1 MDMSVYNQHLLL
13 DCLLEMGE
21 LLLDCGAEISRVEDT
36 LNRMGKAYGANRVDV
51 FAIPSLVSITLNFP
65 ETIPVTETRRISS
78 TGSTDFYRME
88 KLNSLSRECCREP
101 LPLNEL
107 RARLDRVAAGRK
119 PFAVVFWGSE
129 LGGGGFAVFFGGSLW
144 DGLAGA
150 IFGAGICLLQYALG
164 RTQLN
169 VVASNLI
176 VSLLAGLA
184 IGITANL
191 IPGLHMDKIMIG
203 DIMLMIPGLAMTN
216 ALRNMLVG
224 NTISGTMRLA
234 ESLIWAAALAG
245 GFMVALTVVDRIF
258 GGGLPV

>member
-65 ETIPVTETRRISS
+65 ETTPVTETRRISS

-101 LPLNEL
+101 LELGEL

-119 PFAVVFWGSE
+119 PFSVVFWGSV
-129 LGGGGFAVFFGGSLW
+129 LGGGGFAVFFGGTIW
-144 DGLAGA
+144 DGLAA
-150 IFGAGICLLQYALG
+150 AVFGAGICLLQYALG
-164 RTQLN
+164 RTELN
-169 VVASNLI
+169 TVASNLI
-176 VSLLAGLA
+176 VSLLTGLA
-184 IGITANL
+184 IGIVSGL
-191 IPGLHMDKIMIG
+191 IPLLHMDKIMIG

-245 GFMVALTVVDRIF
+245 GFMVALAIVERIF
-258 GGGLPV
+258 

>member
-1 MDMSVYNQHLLL
+1 MLP
-13 DCLLEMGE
+13 
-21 LLLDCGAEISRVEDT
+21 GADPP
-36 LNRMGKAYGANRVDV
+36 G
-51 FAIPSLVSITLNFP
+51 
-65 ETIPVTETRRISS
+65 
-78 TGSTDFYRME
+78 
-88 KLNSLSRECCREP
+88 
-101 LPLNEL
+101 
-107 RARLDRVAAGRK
+107 RAAGRLDHVAAGRK
-119 PFAVVFWGSE
+119 PFSVVFWGSM

-169 VVASNLI
+169 TVASNLL
-176 VSLLAGLA
+176 VSLLTGLA
-184 IGITANL
+184 IGIAAGL
-191 IPGLHMDKIMIG
+191 IPALHMDKIMIG

-245 GFMVALTVVDRIF
+245 GFMVALAIVDAIF
-258 GGGLPV
+258 WRRAAMIDIVMTQLAAPLWARWASPWSSACAGAISSPPLWALFWAGACTCWWMPCWTAPSFRPSSPRPSP

>member
-1 MDMSVYNQHLLL
+1 MELTIYEQHYLL
-13 DCLLEMGE
+13 DCMLEMGE

-36 LNRMGKAYGANRVDV
+36 LTRVGKAYGANRADV
-51 FAIPSLVSITLNFP
+51 FAIPSLLSITLNFP
-65 ETIPVTETRRISS
+65 ETVPVTETRRITS
-78 TGSTDFYRME
+78 TGGTDFYRME

-101 LPLNEL
+101 LELKEL

-119 PFAVVFWGSE
+119 PFSVVFWGSV

-144 DGLAGA
+144 DGLAA
-150 IFGAGICLLQYALG
+150 AVFGAGICLLQYALG

-169 VVASNLI
+169 TVASNLL

-184 IGITANL
+184 IGLVSGL
-191 IPGLHMDKIMIG
+191 IPALHMDKIMIG

-224 NTISGTMRLA
+224 NTISGSLRLL
-234 ESLIWAAALAG
+234 ESLIWAGALAG
-245 GFMVALTVVDRIF
+245 GFMVALAIVERAF
-258 GGGLPV
+258 

>member
-1 MDMSVYNQHLLL
+1 MDMSIYNQHLLL

-101 LPLNEL
+101 LELGEL

-119 PFAVVFWGSE
+119 PFSVVFWGSV
-129 LGGGGFAVFFGGSLW
+129 LGGGGFAVFFGGTIW
-144 DGLAGA
+144 DGLAAA

-164 RTQLN
+164 RTELN
-169 VVASNLI
+169 TVASNLI
-176 VSLLAGLA
+176 VSLLTGLA
-184 IGITANL
+184 IGIVSGL
-191 IPGLHMDKIMIG
+191 IPLLHMDKIMIG

-245 GFMVALTVVDRIF
+245 GFMVALAIVERIF
-258 GGGLPV
+258 